1 MGDALR
7 SLPSPGVRWR
17 RLLPVGAVL
26 ATIAVGMVAG
36 VADAQTA
43 PGVPSGL
50 QAVGGY
56 EQLVLSWYPPVADG
70 GSAITGYQIDW
81 TSTASV
87 GMVSGIS
94 QTANAWT
101 THTLT
106 GLTHGVVYS
115 ITVAAINS
123 QGTGTPTSPIQGTP
137 YTLPGPPA
145 DLSGQLVDG
154 YVTLSW
160 LPPGVIGGAT
170 VTGYQI
176 EGKPTESDVWAVTV
190 LNTGSVATTHTF
202 FLLPDG
208 GTYDFR
214 ASAINAAGVGPASGS
229 WLITTPTTTTVVP
242 TTTTVVPTTTVSP
255 TSTAAPAATTL
266 PPATTT
272 GTTVAPATTTV
283 TPATTVAPSTSTTV
297 APPPMTTLSPAR
309 GMVPPRPVYIG

>member
-7 SLPSPGVRWR
+7 SLTSPGVRWR

-56 EQLVLSWYPPVADG
+56 ERLVLSWYPPVSDG

-81 TSTASV
+81 TSNGSV
-87 GMVSGIS
+87 GMISGIS
-94 QTANAWT
+94 QTTSAWT

-106 GLTHGVVYS
+106 GLTYGVVYS

-123 QGTGTPTSPIQGTP
+123 QGTGNPTSPVQGTP

-176 EGKPTESDVWAVTV
+176 EGKPTESDVGNVTFP
-190 LNTGSVATTHTF
+190 NTGSAATTHTF

-208 GTYDFR
+208 ETYDFR

-229 WLITTPTTTTVVP
+229 WLITTPTTTTMPP
-242 TTTTVVPTTTVSP
+242 TTT
-255 TSTAAPAATTL
+255 STRP
-266 PPATTT
+266 
-272 GTTVAPATTTV
+272 
-283 TPATTVAPSTSTTV
+283 
-297 APPPMTTLSPAR
+297 PAR